1 MFSPRVICC
10 RSVPAAPAEGTGAAS
25 KGGVIRI
32 ADQATRFWTENARAH
47 EDVTPGKQPRAPD
60 LVPRCVNAG
69 DTSVYP
75 QTITGVLHAIENR
88 RPGRGAARLDGG
100 IHQGHIERSH
110 SGTLHQAARLPP
122 RSRAADQ
129 TH

>member
-1 MFSPRVICC
+1 MWSCFSRGEQGPALFVSQTKRPAFGPRM
-10 RSVPAAPAEGTGAAS
+10 
-25 KGGVIRI
+25 
-32 ADQATRFWTENARAH
+32 RAH

-75 QTITGVLHAIENR
+75 QTITGVPHAIEKP

-100 IHQGHIERSH
+100 NHQGHRKIAQWH
-110 SGTLHQAARLPP
+110 ATP
-122 RSRAADQ
+122 SRPTTTAISR
-129 TH
+129 